1 MEVPFYNIQSER
13 IETMRSEIIVMNEAR
28 NVSLTCYIQDVGGEY
43 FFTKRP
49 AMIVIPG
56 GGYAMCSDREG
67 DPVAMAYLRA
77 GYHAFVLRYTLKDK
91 GLWPAP
97 LLDYEAAYEI
107 LESHSEDWGID
118 MDHIA
123 VVGFSAGGHL
133 AASIATMAEHRPQAA
148 VLVYPAILKELLD
161 ACAAG
166 LPSPAEYVDKNTCP
180 CFITAT
186 RTDEAV
192 PTMNEL
198 AFEQALVE
206 HGILYES
213 HMYSFGP
220 HGFTTGEPWIQD
232 NICERV
238 PHWVDESIS
247 WLGEVM
253 GRLMRNGFTKPMYPG
268 RINCDSDKM
277 LSVFC
282 TFGHLQKQEE
292 EVQKL
297 MKPVY
302 DAIDALAAVRGF
314 AKDLLLVVIQG
325 TTLQSLMKTLQIP
338 DEKIQEIDAELQKIE
353 NRKD

>member
-1 MEVPFYNIQSER
+1 MKAEKMMLHED
-13 IETMRSEIIVMNEAR
+13 R
-28 NVSLTCYIQDVGGEY
+28 NVSLTCYIQEVGGEY
-43 FFTKRP
+43 GFPKRP

-77 GYHAFVLRYTLKDK
+77 GYHAFVLRYTLRDK
-91 GLWPAP
+91 GAWPAP
-97 LLDYEAAYEI
+97 LNDYEEAYEYI
-107 LESHSEDWGID
+107 EAHAEEWGVD

-133 AASIATMAEHRPQAA
+133 SASIATMAKHRPQAA
-148 VLVYPAILKELLD
+148 VLVYPAILRELLD
-161 ACAAG
+161 ACAPG
-166 LPSPAEYVDKNTCP
+166 LPVPSEHVDSSTCP
-180 CFITAT
+180 CFIAAT

-192 PTMNEL
+192 PTANEL
-198 AFEQALVE
+198 DFERALVE

-220 HGFTTGEPWIQD
+220 HGFTTGEAWIQD

-253 GRLMRNGFTKPMYPG
+253 GKLTTKGFTKPMYLG
-268 RINCDSDKM
+268 KINGDSEDY

-282 TFGHLQKQEE
+282 TFNHLKKQGEP
-292 EVQKL
+292 VQTL
-297 MKPVY
+297 LAPLY
-302 DAIDALAAVRGF
+302 AGIDAIAEARGF
-314 AKDLLLVVIQG
+314 EKDILYVVIG
-325 TTLQSLMKTLQIP
+325 GSPVQSLLKMLQLDDAQIEAI
-338 DEKIQEIDAELQKIE
+338 DEQLRGIKNVK
-353 NRKD
+353 